1 MEGIGKGAFIY
12 FFPRNFVFKFLVEK
26 GERALPLLLF
36 FCKFSG
42 RGREGGGPWA
52 LPAKFF
58 GLGISAKKN
67 KIQSEFKVQNK
78 CLRLRSEREK
88 RGNINSTRRGG
99 KAKEFPLSIV
109 RKCDNNAS
117 RCSSRSFPPFVGLEK
132 GGRKLLLPLYFFF
145 LPFFPL
151 YSENNSFSPSFNCP
165 AITQKL
171 LGRKGDF
178 YCTIHVPKAAQ
189 QKKGP
194 GSKRRKTLSFSL
206 FCRRTDTGIY
216 GKNTFGLC
224 SVGRYWQFIPFLE
237 ALRRGRKRKICNGA
251 PASNARKSSFGKER
265 AKGKNGGGA
274 ERKGNWEK

>member
-1 MEGIGKGAFIY
+1 M
-12 FFPRNFVFKFLVEK
+12 
-26 GERALPLLLF
+26 
-36 FCKFSG
+36 
-42 RGREGGGPWA
+42 
-52 LPAKFF
+52 
-58 GLGISAKKN
+58 
-67 KIQSEFKVQNK
+67 QNK

-171 LGRKGDF
+171 LWTEGRFLLYYTRTKGG
-178 YCTIHVPKAAQ
+178 TA
-189 QKKGP
+189 KKR
-194 GSKRRKTLSFSL
+194 SWIEAEENSL
-206 FCRRTDTGIY
+206 F
-216 GKNTFGLC
+216 
-224 SVGRYWQFIPFLE
+224 SPFLP
-237 ALRRGRKRKICNGA
+237 ANGHRNLREKHFRSLFGRSVLAIYSLPGGFEKGEKKENLQRG
-251 PASNARKSSFGKER
+251 SSFQC
-265 AKGKNGGGA
+265 A
-274 ERKGNWEK
+274 